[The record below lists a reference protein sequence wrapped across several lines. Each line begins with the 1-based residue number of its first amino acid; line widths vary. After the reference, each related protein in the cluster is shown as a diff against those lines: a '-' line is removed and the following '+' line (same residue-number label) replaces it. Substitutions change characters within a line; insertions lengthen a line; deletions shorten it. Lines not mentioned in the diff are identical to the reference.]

1 MRGFLLGLAN
11 GTVCLAY
18 CAPVIVPYFLGE
30 GQTLRR
36 NYLELGQ
43 FLAGRLLGYLLF
55 AVLAWSL
62 SLLVAGHNAARARDR
77 EMIFGA
83 SYILLAGLL
92 VYYCFRKTKSFC
104 AAERFQGFLPGWFSN
119 HRFLLPVTMG
129 FLTGLNL
136 CPPFLLAFTS
146 AVSGGGLWSS
156 LAFFSTF
163 FLGTSL
169 FFIPVPILGIV
180 KRTAVLRTI
189 GKMAAGVIGCYYL
202 YQGILILTGGIQP

>member
-1 MRGFLLGLAN
+1 MKGFLLGLAN

-18 CAPVIVPYFLGE
+18 CAPVIVPYLLGE
-30 GQTLRR
+30 GQTLYR
-36 NYLELGQ
+36 NYLELGK
-43 FLAGRLLGYLLF
+43 FLVGRLLGYLLF

-62 SLLVAGHNAARARDR
+62 SLLVAGRSAYR

-92 VYYCFRKTKSFC
+92 IYYCFRKTKSFC
-104 AAERFQGFLPGWFSN
+104 AAEHFQGFLSGWFAAN
-119 HRFLLPVTMG
+119 RFLLPLVMG

-146 AVSGGGLWSS
+146 AVSGGSLWSS
-156 LAFFSTF
+156 LAFFSAF

-189 GKMAAGVIGCYYL
+189 GKMAAGIIGCYYL
-202 YQGILILTGGIQP
+202 YQGIIIFIGGIQK